1 MTALQLGFVVLVLAA
16 VAIYFAPQ
24 LVQWRKQIKEQVQ
37 PIVPISSDSEAKVRR
52 LMRLIDLIKELESV
66 GAKSAA
72 SKLKAAASTL
82 IDEDFLA

>member
-24 LVQWRKQIKEQVQ
+24 LVEWRKQIKGQVQ
-37 PIVPISSDSEAKVRR
+37 PPDSEAKVRR
-52 LMRLIDLIKELESV
+52 LVRLIDLIKELESV

>member
-1 MTALQLGFVVLVLAA
+1 MTALQLGIVIA
-16 VAIYFAPQ
+16 VAAALAFYFAPQ
-24 LVQWRKQIKEQVQ
+24 IVEWRKQIKEQVQ
-37 PIVPISSDSEAKVRR
+37 PIVPTSPDSEAKVRR
-52 LMRLIDLIKELESV
+52 LVRLIDLIKELELV